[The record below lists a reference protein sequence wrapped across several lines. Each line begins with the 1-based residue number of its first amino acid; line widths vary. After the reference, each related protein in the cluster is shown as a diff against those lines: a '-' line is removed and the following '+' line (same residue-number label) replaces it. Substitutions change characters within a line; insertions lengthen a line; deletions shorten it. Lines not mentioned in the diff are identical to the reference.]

1 MKRGNVGEHI
11 IMCKN
16 IFVHFA
22 KLNKEEK
29 HKLSKH
35 AGNGTCPLWLSY
47 RNQMDKC
54 MVKWN
59 VDFTNI
65 SLYFFTVKLMKF
77 ANCCRNPGHK
87 SLKGDLSP
95 FMLYNP
101 AWILLWHLLYC
112 LRTKGFLVAWLFLG
126 QYVHCCTVKAHFSLC
141 ICRLQECLP
150 KG

>member
-16 IFVHFA
+16 IFVHCA

-112 LRTKGFLVAWLFLG
+112 LRTKGFPSLVVPRSVCPLLYSKSPFL
-126 QYVHCCTVKAHFSLC
+126 SLHM
-141 ICRLQECLP
+141 
-150 KG
+150 